1 MVRRGGGGG
10 GHTKPPPP
18 PRRGGPLFFS
28 RADVDA
34 LAEPVPDGP
43 TTGELL
49 SLSKEHGMTIGAG
62 LIERAADGS
71 LFNSYVVAMPDGR
84 VERHRKL
91 HAFEGPHMKSGDSY
105 TVFDTPHGWRVGVL
119 ICYDNNIVE
128 NARITALSGAEIL
141 LAPHQTGGGRPPR
154 PPPPGGAHPP
164 VGGGGGGGPAA
175 RPAAGP

>member
-43 TTGELL
+43 TTAALL
-49 SLSKEHGMTIGAG
+49 SLSSEYGMTVGAG

-71 LFNSYVVAMPDGR
+71 LYNSYVVAMPDGR

-105 TVFDTPHGWRVGVL
+105 TVFDTPHGQPARDGRHRPRAVGAQGRRPGRRRGRVPRAEGSRL
-119 ICYDNNIVE
+119 
-128 NARITALSGAEIL
+128 AHAL
-141 LAPHQTGGGRPPR
+141 
-154 PPPPGGAHPP
+154 
-164 VGGGGGGGPAA
+164 AA
-175 RPAAGP
+175 RARARQ